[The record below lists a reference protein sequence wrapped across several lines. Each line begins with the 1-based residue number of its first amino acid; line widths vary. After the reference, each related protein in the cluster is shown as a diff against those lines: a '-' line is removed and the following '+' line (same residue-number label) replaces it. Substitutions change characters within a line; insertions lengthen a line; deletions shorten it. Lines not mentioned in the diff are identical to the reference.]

1 MLKFSF
7 NILLCRDTM
16 QNAPAQN
23 LLFLDEEIHETCYKT
38 SSDLLCDTAFS

>member
-1 MLKFSF
+1 MLKFIF
-7 NILLCRDTM
+7 NILLCRGAT

-23 LLFLDEEIHETCYKT
+23 LLFLDEEIHATCYKT